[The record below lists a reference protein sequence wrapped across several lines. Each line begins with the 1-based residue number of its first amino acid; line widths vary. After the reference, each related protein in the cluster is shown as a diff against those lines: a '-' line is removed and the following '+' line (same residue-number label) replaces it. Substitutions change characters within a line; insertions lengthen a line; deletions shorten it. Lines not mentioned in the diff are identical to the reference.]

1 MHSAHAVCSSA
12 PAPVSMNS
20 NRAALQRRRRRRHQQ
35 IIIIIMPSINRTARA
50 TTGDAK
56 RLTPVPHARPDP
68 SSPRPRTLAP
78 CRRMGYY
85 ATDRNERDARMGRRW
100 VRGRGE
106 LLASESTAPGA
117 CLRTDG
123 RENLCMTAIN
133 QSPVHCI
140 SARTFAGI
148 E

>member
-68 SSPRPRTLAP
+68 SSPAPVRWPRAGGWAIT
-78 CRRMGYY
+78 RRTAMNG
-85 ATDRNERDARMGRRW
+85 TQGW
-100 VRGRGE
+100 VGGGCGEGGE